1 MQERQIGDR
10 KVSAIGLGE
19 MPLSIEGRPGRTQA
33 ISTIHASLD
42 AGVTIIDTAD
52 AYSLS
57 VEEHGHGERI
67 VAKALATYGGPT
79 DHVLVATKGG
89 HRRPGDGSWT
99 VHGDPEYVKS
109 ACEASLKAL
118 GVEAIGLYQ
127 YHRPDPTVPW
137 AESVGALADLLH
149 AGKIQMA
156 GVSNATVEQIDEA
169 QRVLDGRLVSVQNEF
184 SPRFRSSE
192 VELEHCEKIGVAFIP
207 WSPLGGIGQTG
218 SMEEDYPAF
227 SQVAEE
233 VGATPQQVTLA
244 WMLAKGSRVIPIPGS
259 SRTETA
265 VASAAAADVVLT
277 PEQVARLDAA

>member
-1 MQERQIGDR
+1 
-10 KVSAIGLGE
+10 
-19 MPLSIEGRPGRTQA
+19 
-33 ISTIHASLD
+33 
-42 AGVTIIDTAD
+42 
-52 AYSLS
+52 
-57 VEEHGHGERI
+57 
-67 VAKALATYGGPT
+67 
-79 DHVLVATKGG
+79 
-89 HRRPGDGSWT
+89 
-99 VHGDPEYVKS
+99 
-109 ACEASLKAL
+109 
-118 GVEAIGLYQ
+118 
-127 YHRPDPTVPW
+127 
-137 AESVGALADLLH
+137 VGALADLLH